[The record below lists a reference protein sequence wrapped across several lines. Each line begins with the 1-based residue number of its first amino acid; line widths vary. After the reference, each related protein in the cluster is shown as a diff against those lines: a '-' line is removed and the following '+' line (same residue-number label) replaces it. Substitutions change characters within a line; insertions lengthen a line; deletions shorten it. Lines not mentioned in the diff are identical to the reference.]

1 MESLNDG
8 NVPSKFNQNPSP
20 IFICANVNQ
29 VPMKIMLDSGATK
42 SLISKAALN
51 RIKQLPVNYHQRHY
65 LLADGYTTFEV
76 IGTVKVFIE
85 FNSIKTS
92 IVAAIVNSLCTDCV
106 VGMDYI
112 NKYEVNL
119 NTKDRQIQ
127 IHALKTMIT
136 VPMENHADN
145 VKILC
150 RSVKPTSIYPYQ
162 ERKVQISTQISSG
175 QLLFSPAYHLTHY
188 KNLITPYA

>member
-1 MESLNDG
+1 
-8 NVPSKFNQNPSP
+8 
-20 IFICANVNQ
+20 
-29 VPMKIMLDSGATK
+29 MKIMLDSGAAK

-51 RIKQLPVNYHQRHY
+51 RIQHLPVNYHQRHY
-65 LLADGYTTFEV
+65 LLVDSYATFEV

-106 VGMDYI
+106 LGTDYI
-112 NKYEVNL
+112 NKYEVSFNA
-119 NTKDRQIQ
+119 KDKQIQ

-136 VPMENHADN
+136 VPIENHAGN

-150 RSVKPTSIYPYQ
+150 RSIKPTSIYQY
-162 ERKVQISTQISSG
+162 
-175 QLLFSPAYHLTHY
+175 
-188 KNLITPYA
+188 